1 MSDLYMIRHGQASFG
16 EENYDR
22 LSPTGV
28 VQAGIV
34 ARQWVSID
42 RKIDAIYVG
51 SMKRQADTADALVC
65 AYQDKQMFVPE
76 IIIDAAFDEYDS
88 GSVFEGQLP
97 AMIEKDPSISE
108 KLPDIF
114 SNKRVFQLLFQE
126 AMNRWVSGDYDAPG
140 VTSWCDFKQRVQN
153 GIHGVMQTQGA
164 KKTVAVFTSGGPIS
178 VVVQKALDL
187 TDQMAM
193 AQSWQVMNA
202 SVTWFKYN
210 ARGIALA
217 GFNDIGHL
225 ELENDK
231 DLLTY
236 R

>member
-1 MSDLYMIRHGQASFG
+1 MSDLYLVRHGQASFG

-34 ARQWVSID
+34 ARQWVNIG

-65 AYQDKQMFVPE
+65 AYQENQMVVPE
-76 IIIDAAFDEYDS
+76 IIIDTAFDEYDS
-88 GSVFEGQLP
+88 GSVFEAQLP
-97 AMIEKDPSISE
+97 GMIAEDPSISE

-114 SNKRVFQLLFQE
+114 SNRSVFQLLFQE
-126 AMNRWVSGDYDAPG
+126 AMNRWVSGDYDVPG
-140 VTSWCDFKQRVQN
+140 VTTWRDFKQRVKN
-153 GIHGVMQTQGA
+153 GIYGVIQTQGA
-164 KKTVAVFTSGGPIS
+164 KKTLAVFTSGGPIS
-178 VVVQKALDL
+178 VVVQEALGL

-210 ARGIALA
+210 AKGITLA
-217 GFNDIGHL
+217 GFNDIAHL

-231 DLLTY
+231 DMLTY

>member
-34 ARQWVSID
+34 ARQWVNLG

-51 SMKRQADTADALVC
+51 NMKRQADTADALVC
-65 AYQDKQMFVPE
+65 AYQDKQMLVPE
-76 IIIDAAFDEYDS
+76 IITDAAFDEYDS
-88 GSVFEGQLP
+88 GSVFEAQLP
-97 AMIEKDPSISE
+97 GMIEKDPSIPE
-108 KLPDIF
+108 KLPDIL
-114 SNKRVFQLLFQE
+114 SNRSVFQLLFQE
-126 AMNRWVSGDYDAPG
+126 AMNRWVSGDFDVPG
-140 VTSWCDFKQRVQN
+140 VTTWYDFKQRVQT
-153 GIHGVMQTQGA
+153 GIHRVMQTQGA
-164 KKTVAVFTSGGPIS
+164 KKTLAVFTSGGPIS
-178 VVVQKALDL
+178 VVVQKALGL

-193 AQSWQVMNA
+193 VQSWQVMNA

-210 ARGIALA
+210 AEGIALA
-217 GFNDIGHL
+217 GFNDVSHL